1 MYKFDCSRENISMEK
16 ERNNRMKSTG
26 VVRRVDDL
34 GRIVIPKE
42 IRRTL
47 RIRDGESLEIFV
59 DREMIALKKFSKMSD
74 IEDMS
79 KQLVDII
86 NGTVNKTV
94 LITDRDKFVA
104 VSGVLKKK
112 FIDKNISNYLENI
125 MKERKSLFENS
136 LHDIELLENERAMLS
151 YVIVPIIMNGDAVG
165 LVIILSDKSDIGL
178 LEEKLAIITAQ
189 FLAKYIE
196 E

>member
-1 MYKFDCSRENISMEK
+1 
-16 ERNNRMKSTG
+16 MKSTG

-59 DREMIALKKFSKMSD
+59 DREMIALKKFSKMDD
-74 IEDMS
+74 IEEVS

-86 NGTVNKTV
+86 SGVINKSV
-94 LITDRDKFVA
+94 FITDRDKFIA
-104 VSGVLKKK
+104 GSGNLRKKYLNR
-112 FIDKNISNYLENI
+112 NISLFLENA
-125 MKERKSLFENS
+125 MNNRKNVIDNS
-136 LHDIELLENERAMLS
+136 HSIELIDADNENLN
-151 YVIVPIIMNGDAVG
+151 YVISPIIMNGDAIG
-165 LVIILSDKSDIGL
+165 LVIILSEKEDIVQID
-178 LEEKLAIITAQ
+178 EKLASIVAQ
-189 FLAKYIE
+189 FLGKHIE

>member
-1 MYKFDCSRENISMEK
+1 
-16 ERNNRMKSTG
+16 MKSTG

-74 IEDMS
+74 MDDVS
-79 KQLVDII
+79 KELVEII
-86 NGTVNKTV
+86 NANIKKTV

-104 VSGVLKKK
+104 G
-112 FIDKNISNYLENI
+112 
-125 MKERKSLFENS
+125 
-136 LHDIELLENERAMLS
+136 
-151 YVIVPIIMNGDAVG
+151 
-165 LVIILSDKSDIGL
+165 
-178 LEEKLAIITAQ
+178 
-189 FLAKYIE
+189 
-196 E
+196 

>member
-1 MYKFDCSRENISMEK
+1 
-16 ERNNRMKSTG
+16 MKSTG

-59 DREMIALKKFSKMSD
+59 DREMITLKKFSKMNNL
-74 IEDMS
+74 EEVS

-86 NGTVNKTV
+86 NSVVNKNV
-94 LITDRDKFVA
+94 LIADRDRFIAVA
-104 VSGVLKKK
+104 GNSKKK
-112 FIDKNISNYLENI
+112 YLDKNIS
-125 MKERKSLFENS
+125 KSLEKIMS
-136 LHDIELLENERAMLS
+136 DRKYVLEKSSHEIELLDKEKELLS
-151 YVIVPIIMNGDAVG
+151 YIISPIIMNGDAIG
-165 LVIILSDKSDIGL
+165 LAMIISDKDDIGQ
-178 LEEKLAIITAQ
+178 LEEKMVNVMAQ
-189 FLAKYIE
+189 FLGKYVE

>member
-1 MYKFDCSRENISMEK
+1 
-16 ERNNRMKSTG
+16 MKSTG

-74 IEDMS
+74 MEEIS
-79 KQLVDII
+79 KQLVEI
-86 NGTVNKTV
+86 VNNVTQKSV
-94 LITDRDKFVA
+94 FISDRDNFIA
-104 VSGVLKKK
+104 GSGSLRKTYLHKP
-112 FIDKNISNYLENI
+112 ISKMLEVI
-125 MKERKSLFENS
+125 MKERKNVVEHS
-136 LHDIELLENERAMLS
+136 LHSIELCDSIKEEYS
-151 YVIVPIIMNGDAVG
+151 YVICPVITNGDAIG
-165 LVIILSDKSDIGL
+165 LVLIISENDDIGQV
-178 LEEKLAIITAQ
+178 EEKMADVVSK
-189 FLAKYIE
+189 FLGKHIE

>member
-1 MYKFDCSRENISMEK
+1 
-16 ERNNRMKSTG
+16 MKSTG

-59 DREMIALKKFSKMSD
+59 DREMIALKKFSKMTDMED
-74 IEDMS
+74 IS

-86 NGTVNKTV
+86 NSNIDKTV
-94 LITDRDKFVA
+94 LITDRDKFIA
-104 VSGVLKKK
+104 AAGKFKKQYLN
-112 FIDKNISNYLENI
+112 KNISKYLESVMNS
-125 MKERKSLFENS
+125 RKIVVEHSN
-136 LHDIELLENERAMLS
+136 HYIELLDEDKSNLS
-151 YVIVPIIMNGDAVG
+151 YVIIPIIVNGDAIG
-165 LVIILSDKSDIGL
+165 LVMCISDNNDISS
-178 LEEKLAIITAQ
+178 LEEKLINIAAQ
-189 FLAKYIE
+189 FLEKHIE